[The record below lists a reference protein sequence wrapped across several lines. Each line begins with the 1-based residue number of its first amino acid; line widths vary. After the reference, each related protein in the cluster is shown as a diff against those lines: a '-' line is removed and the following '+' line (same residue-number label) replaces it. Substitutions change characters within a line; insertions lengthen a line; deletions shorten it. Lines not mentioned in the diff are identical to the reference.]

1 MDSALEQT
9 LDLQMLVE
17 QIQGPDGLWRLFWL
31 FFPFFILV
39 DLPLALIVTIGV
51 FRWWIRER
59 TLIPLKSLY
68 RPRVSCIIACYSEG
82 MVVHRTLSSLCE
94 QTYKGEIELIP
105 VVDGAT
111 ANFQTMQAVREFHVD
126 SSLYPNVRIRPIA
139 KWKRGGRVSALNA
152 GLSMCTG
159 KIVMAMDADT
169 SFDNTMLTSIVRH
182 FEDPNVPAVSGC
194 LRVRN
199 TWASLTT
206 AIQSIEYLLSIQT
219 FKIGLS
225 EWNLVNNISGAF
237 GAFRRSTLQS
247 IGGWDTGT
255 AEDLDLTLR
264 IKAYFGRQPRLRIP
278 FEPRAIGH
286 TDAPSTFQDFLQQ
299 RLRWDGDLMFLYA
312 RKHRGSFSPGLIG
325 WPNFLMILF
334 SGLFVQLISPFIIV
348 GYTIICVMILPWAT
362 FIALSTLVYLFYLAV
377 MTLQFLLTLLVV
389 SERPGQD
396 VRLLPLLPLFPLAMF
411 VIRCWSAVAMLN
423 EWFRRGHEETS
434 MAPWWVLQRGRRF

>member
-1 MDSALEQT
+1 MESGLEQT
-9 LDLQMLVE
+9 VDLQMLVE

-39 DLPLALIVTIGV
+39 DLPLALIVTTGV
-51 FRWWIRER
+51 FRWWIREH

-68 RPRVSCIIACYSEG
+68 RPRVSCIITCYSEG
-82 MVVHRTLSSLCE
+82 MALHSTLRSLCE
-94 QTYKGEIELIP
+94 QTYQGEIELIP
-105 VVDGAT
+105 VIDGAT
-111 ANFQTMQAVREFHVD
+111 ANPQTMQAVRDFRVD
-126 SSLYPNVRIRPIA
+126 PFLYPHVRLRPIA
-139 KWKRGGRVSALNA
+139 KWKRGGRVSTLNA

-159 KIVMAMDADT
+159 EIVMAMDADT
-169 SFDNTMLTSIVRH
+169 SFDNTMMSSIVRH

-199 TWASLTT
+199 TWASLIT

-225 EWNLVNNISGAF
+225 EWNMVNNISGAF
-237 GAFRRSTLQS
+237 GAFRRSTLES

-264 IKAYFGRQPRLRIP
+264 IKSYFGRQRHLRIP

-286 TDAPSTFQDFLQQ
+286 TDAPSTFPAFLQQ
-299 RLRWDGDLMFLYA
+299 RLRWDGDLLFLYA
-312 RKHRGSFSPGLIG
+312 RKHRGSFSPGLMG
-325 WPNFLMILF
+325 WPNFLMTVV
-334 SGLFVQLISPFIIV
+334 SGLFVQVVIPFIIV
-348 GYTIICVMILPWAT
+348 GYTIICILILPWAT
-362 FIALSTLVYLFYLAV
+362 FVALSILVYLFYLAG
-377 MTLQFLLTLLVV
+377 MTLQFLLMLLVV
-389 SERPGQD
+389 SERPGKD

-423 EWFRRGHEETS
+423 EWLRRGHEETS

>member
-1 MDSALEQT
+1 MESGLEQT
-9 LDLQMLVE
+9 VDLQMLVE

-39 DLPLALIVTIGV
+39 DLPLALIVTTGV
-51 FRWWIRER
+51 FRWWVREH

-68 RPRVSCIIACYSEG
+68 RPRVSCIVACYSEG
-82 MVVHRTLSSLCE
+82 MVVHRTLRSLCE

-105 VVDGAT
+105 VIDGAT
-111 ANFQTMQAVREFHVD
+111 ANPQTMQAVREFSVD
-126 SSLYPNVRIRPIA
+126 PYLYPHVRMRPIA

-152 GLSMCTG
+152 GLSMSTG
-159 KIVMAMDADT
+159 EIVMAMDADT
-169 SFDNTMLTSIVRH
+169 SFDNTMMTSIVRH

-219 FKIGLS
+219 FRIGLS
-225 EWNLVNNISGAF
+225 EWNLVNNVSGAF

-247 IGGWDTGT
+247 IGGWNTGT

-264 IKAYFGRQPRLRIP
+264 IKSYFGRQHHLRIP

-286 TDAPSTFQDFLQQ
+286 TDAPSTFYAFLQQ
-299 RLRWDGDLMFLYA
+299 RLRWDGDMLFLYA
-312 RKHRGSFSPGLIG
+312 RKHRGSFSPGLMG
-325 WPNFLMILF
+325 WPNFLMTVV
-334 SGLFVQLISPFIIV
+334 SGLFVQVVIPFIIV
-348 GYTIICVMILPWAT
+348 GYTIICILILPWAT
-362 FIALSTLVYLFYLAV
+362 FVALSVLVYLFYLV
-377 MTLQFLLTLLVV
+377 GMTLQFLLMLLVV
-389 SERPGQD
+389 SERPGKD

>member
-1 MDSALEQT
+1 MESGLEQT
-9 LDLQMLVE
+9 VDLQMLVE

-39 DLPLALIVTIGV
+39 DLPLALIVTTGV
-51 FRWWIRER
+51 FRWWIREH

-68 RPRVSCIIACYSEG
+68 RPRVSCIITCYSEG
-82 MVVHRTLSSLCE
+82 MALHSTLRSLCE
-94 QTYKGEIELIP
+94 QTYQGEIELIP
-105 VVDGAT
+105 VIDGAT
-111 ANFQTMQAVREFHVD
+111 ANPQTMQAVRDFRVD
-126 SSLYPNVRIRPIA
+126 PFLYPHVRLRPIA
-139 KWKRGGRVSALNA
+139 KWKRGGRVSTLNA

-159 KIVMAMDADT
+159 EIVMAMDADT
-169 SFDNTMLTSIVRH
+169 SFDNTMMSSIVRH

-199 TWASLTT
+199 TWASLIT

-225 EWNLVNNISGAF
+225 EWNMVNNISGAF
-237 GAFRRSTLQS
+237 GAFRRSTLES

-264 IKAYFGRQPRLRIP
+264 IKSYFGRQRHLRIP

-286 TDAPSTFQDFLQQ
+286 TDAPSTFPAFLQQ
-299 RLRWDGDLMFLYA
+299 RLRWDGDLLFLYA
-312 RKHRGSFSPGLIG
+312 RKHRGSFSPGLMG
-325 WPNFLMILF
+325 WSNFLMTVV
-334 SGLFVQLISPFIIV
+334 SGLFVQVVIPFIIV
-348 GYTIICVMILPWAT
+348 GYTIICILILPWAT
-362 FIALSTLVYLFYLAV
+362 FVALSILVYLFYLAG
-377 MTLQFLLTLLVV
+377 MTLQFLLMLLVV
-389 SERPGQD
+389 SERPGKD

-423 EWFRRGHEETS
+423 EWLRRGHEETS

>member
-1 MDSALEQT
+1 M
-9 LDLQMLVE
+9 
-17 QIQGPDGLWRLFWL
+17 
-31 FFPFFILV
+31 
-39 DLPLALIVTIGV
+39 
-51 FRWWIRER
+51 
-59 TLIPLKSLY
+59 
-68 RPRVSCIIACYSEG
+68 
-82 MVVHRTLSSLCE
+82 
-94 QTYKGEIELIP
+94 
-105 VVDGAT
+105 
-111 ANFQTMQAVREFHVD
+111 
-126 SSLYPNVRIRPIA
+126 RPIA

-159 KIVMAMDADT
+159 EIVMAMDADT
-169 SFDNTMLTSIVRH
+169 SFDNTMMTSIVRH
-182 FEDPNVPAVSGC
+182 FEDPNVPAVSGS

-237 GAFRRSTLQS
+237 GAFRLSTLQS

-264 IKAYFGRQPRLRIP
+264 IKGYFGRQHHLRIP

-286 TDAPSTFQDFLQQ
+286 TDAPNTFPAFLQQ
-299 RLRWDGDLMFLYA
+299 RLRWDGDLLFLYA
-312 RKHRGSFSPGLIG
+312 RKHRGSFSPGLMG
-325 WPNFLMILF
+325 WPNFLMTLF
-334 SGLFVQLISPFIIV
+334 NGLFVQLISPFIIV
-348 GYTIICVMILPWAT
+348 GYTIICILILPWAN
-362 FIALSTLVYLFYLAV
+362 FIALSALVYLFYLVV
-377 MTLQFLLTLLVV
+377 MTLQFLIMLLMV
-389 SERPGQD
+389 SERPGKD

-434 MAPWWVLQRGRRF
+434 MAPWWVLQRGTRF

>member
-51 FRWWIRER
+51 FRWWIREH
-59 TLIPLKSLY
+59 TLIHLKSLY

-111 ANFQTMQAVREFHVD
+111 ANPQTMQAVREFHVD
-126 SSLYPNVRIRPIA
+126 SSLYPHVRMRPIA

-159 KIVMAMDADT
+159 EIVMAMDADT
-169 SFDNTMLTSIVRH
+169 SFDNTMMTSIVRH

-219 FKIGLS
+219 FKIGLG
-225 EWNLVNNISGAF
+225 EWNLVNNVSGAF

-247 IGGWDTGT
+247 IGGWNTGT

-264 IKAYFGRQPRLRIP
+264 IKSYFGRQRHLRIP

-286 TDAPSTFQDFLQQ
+286 TDAPATFQSFLQQ
-299 RLRWDGDLMFLYA
+299 RLRWDGDLLFLYA
-312 RKHRGSFSPGLIG
+312 RKHRGSFSPELLG
-325 WPNFLMILF
+325 WPNFLMTVV
-334 SGLFVQLISPFIIV
+334 SGLFVQVVIPFIIV
-348 GYTIICVMILPWAT
+348 GYTIICILILPWAT
-362 FIALSTLVYLFYLAV
+362 FIALSVLVYLFYLAG
-377 MTLQFLLTLLVV
+377 MTMQFLLTLLVV
-389 SERPGQD
+389 SERPRQD

>member
-9 LDLQMLVE
+9 IDLQMLFE

-105 VVDGAT
+105 VVDGAI
-111 ANFQTMQAVREFHVD
+111 ANPQTMQAVREFDVD
-126 SSLYPNVRIRPIA
+126 SCLYPHVRIRPIA

-159 KIVMAMDADT
+159 EIVMAMDADT
-169 SFDNTMLTSIVRH
+169 SFDNTMMTSIVRH

-225 EWNLVNNISGAF
+225 EWNMVNNVSGAF
-237 GAFRRSTLQS
+237 GAFRRTTLAS

-264 IKAYFGRQPRLRIP
+264 IKAYFGRQRRLRIP

-286 TDAPSTFQDFLQQ
+286 TDAPTTFKAFLQQ
-299 RLRWDGDLMFLYA
+299 RLRWDGDLLFIYA
-312 RKHRGSFSPGLIG
+312 RKHRGSFSPELMG
-325 WPNFLMILF
+325 WPNFLMTVV
-334 SGLFVQLISPFIIV
+334 SGLFVQVVIPFIIV
-348 GYTIICVMILPWAT
+348 GYTIICILILPWAT
-362 FIALSTLVYLFYLAV
+362 FVALSVLVYLFYLV
-377 MTLQFLLTLLVV
+377 GMTLQFLLMLLLV
-389 SERPGQD
+389 SERPGKD